1 MMKPFNT
8 TTRKIPHALHG
19 PPNNSFNGMNIR
31 VHVIVSQYVYFVPNR
46 LKKTYLKYARELQG
60 TGEGVKRTDGDY
72 ANLIGESTLQS

>member
-1 MMKPFNT
+1 
-8 TTRKIPHALHG
+8 
-19 PPNNSFNGMNIR
+19 MNIS
-31 VHVIVSQYVYFVPNR
+31 VHVIVSLYVYFVSNR